1 MKKMVRTGKKTL
13 AMLLTVV
20 MLMTAWVF
28 VAPEKAEA
36 VSVGS
41 YPVKF
46 YANVSDEANGC
57 RNNVTITYITNNGK
71 GNTTSQTYS
80 LNSLLASGTG
90 NGKTQTINVPG
101 YPTKFSFDIRRSS
114 GRPNVINVRLYR
126 VDIGNK
132 QVVNDGYSV
141 NTTAWW
147 DPRSWSWDPNNC
159 KTSNW
164 TAPRAETVV
173 FDQNPSNVTL
183 PKSGNTTTSFRT
195 HLLDQYGVVVGS
207 DAGYTKSASLT
218 SNRNH
223 LTGYSYPWG
232 TTTSGY
238 DPNTITMTQA
248 ARILNNYDNNTITA
262 TASYTFNGV
271 SKSASKSFTVTD
283 PQYVFYLNP
292 NKGEIY
298 HNNQWYSSQQYYTKY
313 YGNTLPSS
321 QCPAQG
327 RRTGY
332 EFIGMYSG
340 SAKADNFSFTK
351 PTAGSTSG
359 YTGQLTTS
367 TQYTADTTWY
377 AAWWAKTYKATF
389 LNNDGKE
396 LGKIDVKYDKTVKDV
411 NASAVPADPEYH
423 KKPGESGTYDYAFKG
438 WRVLSAKDANGN
450 AYYPDNLDFNS
461 YVIKGDTVFE
471 AVYGPTLKNYTVN
484 FYDFNGNAL
493 SSKSDYV
500 YGDVLI
506 PPVLSKDADNT
517 YTYKFK
523 GWTSV
528 AETAQKNGF
537 LVDSTG
543 RTDDGTYVGI
553 AIAADSTVAP
563 KVRDNAHYVPVFEK
577 TYINYTVTFNFG
589 DGETKTATVHY
600 CETVDLPIVDDY
612 FFTDDGFEHVFKN
625 TWTKNVGSN
634 TEEGVT
640 LTSPFT
646 VTENAIYTAEYAV
659 NPAEYKVTIH
669 DYDSREIGT
678 YTVYHG
684 DNFGYDYSGKI
695 KEIEDSITKNYID
708 DTTEYEYSGEWK
720 TADGINLGDLAGIT
734 PKSHMDIYPDYMT
747 FARHTV
753 NFYNGEEL
761 LESIK
766 VTEDYRIPLPE
777 TNPSKVGDKYAEE
790 YTFLNWADKDGNVYG
805 ASSLMPHTDLD
816 LYAQYDCTPIDY
828 TIKFVRDDGTV
839 ILEKTDYHYGEEV
852 EVPTE
857 KQLEKPQDDT
867 YTYTF
872 RDYDKVIS
880 ETCDGDA
887 TYTASYRRAYRYY
900 KVTWLN
906 EDGTEI
912 KSENYIFN
920 ERINPPGVTPA
931 PVDTKPSDENHEIVF
946 DAWHYCDASGNAT
959 ERVYKRGDRLD
970 GELTLMAGF
979 VETEKIVK
987 VTFLD
992 ANGEK
997 FYEANVPFGTK
1008 LGNIAFPTPKKNSTD
1023 AMHFNFLS
1031 WNDGTNDWTTETKV
1045 IDDVTFTPNFAY
1057 EPHTYDTITN
1067 IAKAPTFFEEG
1078 AATYSCSCGMTQDK
1092 PIATLTDSVAPT
1104 SKLYIANRSWSSGD
1118 TVEEGEGIP
1127 CAPNNNLI
1135 INTNDKAYTDAT
1147 KTDVDSKF
1155 NDINKG
1161 VGIAKIEYAVMAQGE
1176 EPTAWDTKFDFEAL
1190 KAELYDEARTEAG
1203 DNDDLY
1209 AEKIA
1214 EVDAYLASLVTNASG
1229 RLSDIAVYTG
1239 GADLSDGDKFVVFVK
1254 VTDRKGNETVMNSP
1268 LMVYD
1273 TTPAKVELIGDY
1285 HAGTKYCE
1293 TVIVKV
1299 DFQNAGGTVTLNGKA
1314 VALDENKQFTV
1325 DEKGIY
1331 QVVATDAAGN
1341 VTNQSFEIV
1350 GEHSWKDIEIS
1361 ATCDKDGEQYS
1372 RCLLCGEETEHIKIE
1387 ALGHDTDAGVPT
1399 APTCTERGF
1408 TTYTCKR
1415 CGEKTVVPD
1424 ETEAGNPIGHDYQVS
1439 ETLDAT
1445 CVKDGYK
1452 IYTCT
1457 HCGDSYTE
1465 TINAYGT
1472 DGEKGHSYY
1481 RPDITKPTCDK
1492 DGYGVRICKYCGHED
1507 EITAATP
1514 GYEYLA
1520 ERPDHEFE
1528 AFDDVAPTCTVD
1540 GVRKFKCANC
1550 GEIQKDAEGN
1560 DITEVIAALGHDFK
1574 FVETVEP
1581 TETEQ
1586 GYTLYRCTRC
1596 GEEDKR
1602 DYTTK
1607 LEKFTVTYEFE
1618 GATKTIEKTEGET
1631 LTAAELGTPK
1641 KDADETYKY
1650 TFDKWVYADG
1660 TDVAFPLTIEA
1671 DVTLKPQFS
1680 SRYINYTFTFEKE
1693 VEGAENVQVQKVGYL
1708 HNGTEVKLPDGPSK
1722 ASDAIYDYDFDG
1734 WYVKGNPGTVYT
1746 TYTVDAQDL
1755 TFVAHYIA
1763 KLREYK
1769 VTFGINVDNILGV
1782 VTVQAG
1788 ETAIYTGETPTK
1800 AYDKNAHYE
1809 FDGTWSKDITNVQSD
1824 MFVTANFKAIKH
1836 TYTDTEEQKATC
1848 TTSQI
1853 VRHTCD
1859 CGYSYTESSGSPAGH
1874 KWGTPVEVDGK
1885 MIQTCS
1891 VCGETRED
1899 PTTYTVEFYN
1909 DDGTTL
1915 VKRIGFLK
1923 YGEDITDRVPEPTKP
1938 STDSE
1943 EYHFAGWDKDVET
1956 IVKGNAKYI
1965 AKYDAEP
1972 LKYVVIYAINSDNV
1986 LQTTTDV
1993 NGGTLLSEVPYTGA
2007 TPTKAYDAN
2016 AHYVFKGWS
2025 VDPDT
2030 KITKDL
2036 YILAQFDKVA
2046 HTYTDEPFEATCTTG
2061 SGIKHTCSCGYSY
2074 VEETGPAKGH
2084 EWVLID
2090 SQKPTFDKPGYDK
2103 YECLVCHEIKVT
2115 DYEQKQL
2122 INVIITVYD
2131 HDGNAVE
2138 GAKVS
2143 LYDEVGLV
2151 ASGTTNNNGVVILQV
2166 PEAKEYTIV
2175 ISVDNG
2181 ETSTGKITVDEN
2193 GKITSGDVPHI
2204 DASKCEC
2211 PCHNDGFWGAIFRFF
2226 HKIIKLI
2233 TGEFKCCSNPDA
2245 RYFK

>member
-114 GRPNVINVRLYR
+114 GSPNVINVRLYR

-132 QVVNDGYSV
+132 QVVNDGY
-141 NTTAWW
+141 TIDTKAWW

-218 SNRNH
+218 SNRNY
-223 LTGYSYPWG
+223 LTGYSNAWG

-298 HNNQWYSSQQYYTKY
+298 HNNQWYSSQQYYTKS

-321 QCPAQG
+321 QCPTQG

-377 AAWWAKTYKATF
+377 AAWWAKNYKATF
-389 LNNDGKE
+389 VNNDGTK
-396 LGKIDVKYDKTVKDV
+396 LGEIDVKYDKTVNDV
-411 NASAVPADPEYH
+411 NASKVPAAPQYH
-423 KKPGESGTYDYAFKG
+423 KKPDETGTYDYVFKY

-450 AYYPDNLDFNS
+450 AYYPDDIAFDTF
-461 YVIKGDTVFE
+461 VVKGDTVFE
-471 AVYGPTLKNYTVN
+471 AVYGPKLNNYTVN
-484 FYDFNGNAL
+484 FYNFNGNAL
-493 SSKSDYV
+493 SSKTDYQ
-500 YGDVLI
+500 YGDTIVQ
-506 PPVLSKDADNT
+506 PAAQDMAADNT
-517 YTYKFK
+517 FTYTFK
-523 GWTSV
+523 GWSAV
-528 AETAQKNGF
+528 EENAAKNGYI
-537 LVDSTG
+537 VNADG
-543 RTDDGTYVGI
+543 KTDDGEYIGL
-553 AIAADSTVAP
+553 ADIS
-563 KVRDNAHYVPVFEK
+563 KVRNNAHYVPVFEK
-577 TYINYTVTFNFG
+577 KYIDYTVTFNYG
-589 DGETKTATVHY
+589 DGETSTSTVHY
-600 CETVDLPIVDDY
+600 GEEVAVPEFAAAY
-612 FFTDDGFEHVFKN
+612 FKDGWEYIFQGK
-625 TWTKNVGSN
+625 WSKKVGS
-634 TEEGVT
+634 TTTDGVT
-640 LTSPFT
+640 LSDKLA
-646 VTENAIYTAEYAV
+646 VTESAVYTAVYDSK
-659 NPAEYKVTIH
+659 PAQYTVSFHNYNDELIQAFSVVHGTSVGTDLTIKELQNVENKVTKV
-669 DYDSREIGT
+669 YD
-678 YTVYHG
+678 
-684 DNFGYDYSGKI
+684 
-695 KEIEDSITKNYID
+695 D
-708 DTTEYEYSGEWK
+708 DTTHYEFTGEWQ
-720 TADGINLGDLAGIT
+720 TADGINVGPIAEIE
-734 PKSHMDIYPDYMT
+734 PRNHMDVYPVYKT
-747 FARHTV
+747 TPRHTIS
-753 NFYNGEEL
+753 FYNGDEL
-761 LESIK
+761 VDSFK
-766 VTEDYRIPLPE
+766 VTEDTFFDFPE
-777 TNPSKVGDKYAEE
+777 TPSKPGDKYAEE
-790 YTFLNWADKDGNVYG
+790 YTFANWADKDGTVY
-805 ASSLMPHTDLD
+805 STSYNLMPNHDLD

-828 TIKFVRDDGTV
+828 TVKFVRDDGTV
-839 ILEKTDYHYGEEV
+839 ILEKTDYHYGDEIV
-852 EVPTE
+852 VPTDE
-857 KQLEKPQDDT
+857 QLAKPQDDT

-872 RDYDKVIS
+872 RDYDKIIS
-880 ETCDGDA
+880 ETCEGDE

-906 EDGTEI
+906 EDGSEI

-920 ERINPPGVTPA
+920 ERINPPGTTPS
-931 PVDTKPSDENHEIVF
+931 PVDTKPSDENHEVVF

-959 ERVYKRGDRLD
+959 DRVYKRGDRLD
-970 GELTLMAGF
+970 GELTLKAGF
-979 VETEKIVK
+979 VETEKIVT
-987 VTFLD
+987 VTFLNED
-992 ANGEK
+992 GKEFFVAE
-997 FYEANVPFGTK
+997 VPYGAK
-1008 LGNIAFPTPKKNSTD
+1008 LSDIAYPTPKKNSTD
-1023 AMHFNFLS
+1023 AVHFNFVA
-1031 WNDGTNDWTTETKV
+1031 WTDAGVDCDNDYQIKGDIALTARFV
-1045 IDDVTFTPNFAY
+1045 G
-1057 EPHTYDTITN
+1057 EPHRYDTITSVS
-1067 IAKAPTFFEEG
+1067 KAPTFFEDG
-1078 AATYSCSCGMTQDK
+1078 SAVYSCTCGMTQQK
-1092 PIATLTDSVAPT
+1092 PIDKLTDTVNPT
-1104 SKLYIANRSWSSGD
+1104 SKLYIANRYWVSGE

-1127 CAPNNNLI
+1127 CAPVNNLI
-1135 INTNDKAYTDAT
+1135 INTNDKAYTDESR
-1147 KTDVDSKF
+1147 TDIDVYF
-1155 NDINKG
+1155 NGANNG
-1161 VGIAKIEYAVMAQGE
+1161 SGISAIEYAVVAQGVA
-1176 EPTAWDTKFDFEAL
+1176 PTTWETKFSYDDL
-1190 KAELYDEARTEAG
+1190 KAELYEQARTEAG
-1203 DNDDLY
+1203 DNDELY

-1214 EVDAYLASLVTNASG
+1214 EVEAYLASLVTNASG
-1229 RLSDIAVYTG
+1229 RLGDIAKYTD
-1239 GADLSDGDKFVVFVK
+1239 GADLSNGDKFVVYVK

-1273 TTPAKVELIGDY
+1273 TTPANIELIGDY
-1285 HAGTKYCE
+1285 HFGTKYCE
-1293 TVIVKV
+1293 EVTVKV

-1314 VALDENKQFTV
+1314 VTLDENKQFTV
-1325 DEKGIY
+1325 NEKGIY

-1341 VTNQSFEIV
+1341 VTNQNFEIV
-1350 GEHSWKDIEIS
+1350 GEHSWKDITIP
-1361 ATCDKDGEQYS
+1361 ATCDKAGAQYS
-1372 RCLLCGEETEHIKIE
+1372 RCLLCGEETAPIEIE
-1387 ALGHDTDAGVPT
+1387 ALGHDTDEGVYT
-1399 APTCTERGF
+1399 APTCEERGF

-1415 CGEKTVVPD
+1415 CGEKNIVPD

-1445 CVKDGYK
+1445 CVKAGYK

-1465 TINAYGT
+1465 AINPYGT
-1472 DGEKGHSYY
+1472 DGENGHSYY
-1481 RPDITKPTCDK
+1481 RPDITKPTCSE
-1492 DGYGVRICKYCGHED
+1492 DGYGVRICKYCGHKD
-1507 EITAATP
+1507 VITASTP

-1528 AFDDVAPTCTVD
+1528 AFVATDPTCTAE

-1550 GEIQKDAEGN
+1550 DEIQKDAEGN
-1560 DITEVIAALGHDFK
+1560 DATEVIAALGHDFK

-1596 GEEDKR
+1596 GAEDKR

-1607 LEKFTVTYEFE
+1607 LEQFTVTYEFE
-1618 GATKTIEKTEGET
+1618 GKTKTITKTQGET

-1650 TFDKWVYADG
+1650 TFDKWVYEDG
-1660 TDVAFPLTIEA
+1660 TDVVFPLTVEA

-1693 VEGAENVQVQKVGYL
+1693 VEGSENVQVQKVGYL
-1708 HNGTEVKLPDGPSK
+1708 HNGTEVTLPDGPTK
-1722 ASDAIYDYDFDG
+1722 ASDAIYDYIFDG
-1734 WYVKGNPGTVYT
+1734 WYIKGNQGTVYT

-1755 TFVAHYIA
+1755 TFVAHFEA
-1763 KLREYK
+1763 RLREYK
-1769 VTFGINVDNILGV
+1769 VTFGINVDNILQT
-1782 VTVQAG
+1782 VTVKAG
-1788 ETAIYTGETPTK
+1788 EAAVYTGEIPTK
-1800 AYDKNAHYE
+1800 AYDRNYHYE
-1809 FDGTWSKDITNVQSD
+1809 FANTWSKDVTNVQSN
-1824 MFVTANFKAIKH
+1824 MFVTANFKAIAH
-1836 TYTDTEEQKATC
+1836 TYTDSIEQEASC
-1848 TTSQI
+1848 TTAQI
-1853 VRHTCD
+1853 VRHTCA
-1859 CGYSYTESSGSPAGH
+1859 CGYSYTESSGSPTGH
-1874 KWGTPVEVDGK
+1874 VWGAPVEEDGK
-1885 MIQTCS
+1885 MIQYCQ

-1923 YGEDITDRVPEPTKP
+1923 YGEDITDRIPTPTKA
-1938 STDSE
+1938 STDSV
-1943 EYHFAGWDKDVET
+1943 EYIFAGWDRDVDT
-1956 IVKGNAKYI
+1956 VVKGNAKYV
-1965 AKYDAEP
+1965 AKYDEEP
-1972 LKYVVIYAINSDNV
+1972 LKYAVIYAINSDNV
-1986 LQTTTDV
+1986 LQTTKDV
-1993 NGGTLLSEVPYTGA
+1993 PGGTLLSEVPYTGE

-2016 AHYVFKGWS
+2016 NHYVFTGWS
-2025 VDPDT
+2025 VAPDT
-2030 KITKDL
+2030 KVTKDL
-2036 YILAQFDKVA
+2036 YIVAQFDKVE

-2061 SGIKHTCSCGYSY
+2061 SGIKHTCACGYSY

-2084 EWVLID
+2084 NWVLVE
-2090 SQKPTFDKPGYDK
+2090 SKAPTYDEPGYDK
-2103 YECLVCHEIKVT
+2103 YECSVCHETKIT

-2122 INVIITVYD
+2122 INVIVTVYD
-2131 HDGNAVE
+2131 HDGNPVE
-2138 GAKVS
+2138 GANVS
-2143 LYDEVGLV
+2143 LYDEIGLV

-2175 ISVDNG
+2175 ISVENG

-2193 GKITSGDVPHI
+2193 GKITGGEVPHV

-2211 PCHNDGFWGAIFRFF
+2211 PCHNNGFWGAIFRFF

-2245 RYFK
+2245 RYYK